1 MKFGARTLKTGLSV
15 VLAIYMAKL
24 FHLSPEIY
32 AAVAASLTVMPSL
45 YRSWKHVVEQVKSNL
60 IGAAIALV
68 TLLSTQH
75 PEPWIVG
82 IVIVIAISINL
93 SLGFEKSIGIVVL
106 TIIAILEAPQAQMA
120 SDYGFVLNRFL
131 LILVGI
137 SSSVFINAV
146 FIPPNYQKKLLEN
159 VRKVNED
166 GTRFM
171 KMIMMGNI
179 EENVYKEEREKLLKN
194 IEKTKELYLLYKED
208 FSSKIRRPKYKHSRK
223 LVVYRELTNN
233 LDKSYLLVKTIE
245 THYFYKKELFPEELQ
260 KNIEGHL
267 HELLEYKEKILL
279 KLDKKI
285 KSSKRHKKDEVL
297 FENTNKLVNQ
307 IIELYKVENISNWH
321 HAFPMV
327 SALIE
332 FTHELNHLDQLVDS
346 LNSKHNEE

>member
-15 VLAIYMAKL
+15 VLAIYIAKI

-45 YRSWKHVVEQVKSNL
+45 YRSWRHVIEQVKSNL
-60 IGAAIALV
+60 IGATIALV
-68 TLLSTQH
+68 TLLLIHQ

-106 TIIAILEAPQAQMA
+106 TIIAILEAPQAAQGD
-120 SDYGFVLNRFL
+120 DYLFVLNRFL

-137 SSSVFINAV
+137 TSSVFINAV
-146 FIPPNYQKKLLEN
+146 FIPPNYQKRLIEN
-159 VRKVNED
+159 IRRVNED
-166 GTRFM
+166 GTRLM

-179 EENVYKEEREKLLKN
+179 EENVYKKEKEKLMKD
-194 IEKTKELYLLYKED
+194 IERTKEVYLLFKED
-208 FSSKIRRPKYKHSRK
+208 FSNKLRKPKYTDARK
-223 LVVYRELTNN
+223 LVVFRELTNN

-245 THYFYKKELFPEELQ
+245 NHYFYKRELFSDELQ
-260 KNIEGHL
+260 KNIESHL
-267 HELLEYKEKILL
+267 HELLEYKERILL

-285 KSSKRHKKDEVL
+285 KSAQRHERDEHL
-297 FENTNKLVNQ
+297 FNNTTTLVNQ
-307 IIELYKVENISNWH
+307 IIEIYKVKDISDWH
-321 HAFPMV
+321 HGLPMV

-346 LNSKHNEE
+346 LNSKHNNE